1 VVRALASASLTLLLA
16 ACTSTHAVSRSPS
29 PAAAPEEASVAP
41 PPPPDAP
48 ALPAT
53 PPAPLDESI
62 VRALGRV
69 TTDSVE
75 ADVDAIS
82 IPRHYRTAPKGLTK
96 VAGYIERE
104 LTRRGFTVERQR
116 VRFDGSRADNVIA
129 ERRGTNPD
137 RVVVVCAHY
146 DAVEG
151 SPGADDDGSGVATLL
166 GVARALE
173 GSPATATLRLVAFAF
188 EEQGLVGSAAYV
200 ASLDDA
206 ERRRIAGVLD
216 VEMVGYTDAR
226 PGSQHYPSLLVRFL
240 PRSDLPATGD
250 FVALVGLSDARA
262 PFDALME
269 ARRYVPDLKVVGVPL
284 PRAVVTVVP
293 DLLRSDHAPFWLA
306 GIPAVM
312 MGDTADYRTPH
323 YHEPSDVP
331 ATIDLEFTARVAR
344 WTAAG
349 SLLLARGDSQEP
361 AN

>member
-1 VVRALASASLTLLLA
+1 M
-16 ACTSTHAVSRSPS
+16 SRSPS
-29 PAAAPEEASVAP
+29 SAAPPEEAAATAP
-41 PPPPDAP
+41 PPAEAAAAQP
-48 ALPAT
+48 A
-53 PPAPLDESI
+53 PPAPPLDESI
-62 VRALGRV
+62 VQALARI
-69 TTDSVE
+69 TPESVE
-75 ADVDAIS
+75 ADIDAIA
-82 IPRHYRTAPKGLTK
+82 IPRDHRAAPKGLAK
-96 VAGYIERE
+96 VAAYVERE
-104 LTRRGFTVERQR
+104 LTRRGFVVRRQH
-116 VRFDGSRADNVIA
+116 VRYGGSRSDNVIA
-129 ERRGTNPD
+129 ERRGKNPEP
-137 RVVVVCAHY
+137 VVVVCAHY

-166 GVARALE
+166 AVARAVE
-173 GSPATATLRLVAFAF
+173 GAPAGATIRLVAFAY
-188 EEQGLVGSAAYV
+188 EEEGLVGSAAYV
-200 ASLDDA
+200 ASLDDR

-216 VEMVGYTDAR
+216 VEMVGYTDSR

-240 PRSDLPATGD
+240 PRSDLPTTGD

-331 ATIDLEFTARVAR
+331 ATIDLYFTSRVAR
-344 WTAAG
+344 WTAGGA
-349 SLLLARGDSQEP
+349 LLLARGDSQEP